1 MLIKKAEKLITKK
14 LKKGR
19 PTNYT
24 LAIVNEICTA
34 IASSSKGIGRLC
46 KDNSG
51 WPNQD
56 TIFTWLKIHSDFSE
70 QYARAKR
77 LQIEVLVDEI
87 IEIADDSS
95 QDSIINKQG
104 QIICNN
110 AKINRARLRI
120 DTRKWIA
127 SKLAPKIY
135 GDKIDNTHSLDIV
148 SHEEA
153 LKLLA

>member
-1 MLIKKAEKLITKK
+1 LAIAT
-14 LKKGR
+14 LKRGR
-19 PTNYT
+19 PTDYT
-24 LAIVNEICTA
+24 PKLVNEICTT
-34 IASSSKGIGRLC
+34 IASSSKGISRLC
-46 KDNSG
+46 KDNSS
-51 WPNQD
+51 WPTKE
-56 TIFTWLKIHSDFSE
+56 TIFSWLKTYGDFSD

-95 QDSIINKQG
+95 QDNIINQQG

-110 AKINRARLRI
+110 ATINRARLRI

-135 GDKIDNTHSLDIV
+135 GDKIDNTHSVDII

>member
-1 MLIKKAEKLITKK
+1 MTITKS
-14 LKKGR
+14 KKGR
-19 PTNYT
+19 PTDYT
-24 LAIVNEICTA
+24 PVIANEICST

-46 KDNSG
+46 KDNPS
-51 WPNQD
+51 WPTKD
-56 TIFTWLKIHSDFSE
+56 TIFSWLKTYGYFSD

-95 QDSIINKQG
+95 QDNIINQQG
-104 QIICNN
+104 QITCNN
-110 AKINRARLRI
+110 AAISRARLQI

>member
-1 MLIKKAEKLITKK
+1 MTTIKS
-14 LKKGR
+14 KKGR
-19 PTNYT
+19 PTDYT
-24 LAIVNEICTA
+24 TELADEICST
-34 IASSSKGIGRLC
+34 IALSSKGIGRLC
-46 KDNSG
+46 KDNPS
-51 WPNQD
+51 WPTKE
-56 TIFTWLKIHSDFSE
+56 TIFSWLKTYGDFSD

-95 QDSIINKQG
+95 QDNIINKQG

-110 AKINRARLRI
+110 ESINRARLRI

-135 GDKIDNTHSLDIV
+135 GDKIDNTHSVDII

>member
-1 MLIKKAEKLITKK
+1 VIITK

-19 PTNYT
+19 PTEYNPE
-24 LAIVNEICTA
+24 LAKEICTA

-46 KDNSG
+46 KDNLR
-51 WPNQD
+51 WPNKD
-56 TIFTWLKIHSDFSE
+56 TIFSWLKIYSDFSD

-95 QDSIINKQG
+95 QDNLINKQG

-110 AKINRARLRI
+110 AVINRARLRI

-135 GDKIDNTHSLDIV
+135 GDKINNTHNVDII